1 MPIYFDNK
9 GFEFI
14 YINFILNENDI
25 INCLP
30 ESLREDE
37 VQSIAYS
44 LSNTIRNEIFNYK
57 NTVKNIN
64 TNDTRPFGT
73 DIFSLY

>member
-1 MPIYFDNK
+1 MPIHFDNK

-37 VQSIAYS
+37 IQTIVYGF
-44 LSNTIRNEIFNYK
+44 SNTIRNKFFNYK
-57 NTVKNIN
+57 NTVNNIN
-64 TNDTRPFGT
+64 TNNTRT
-73 DIFSLY
+73 

>member
-9 GFEFI
+9 GFECI

-25 INCLP
+25 INCFP

-37 VQSIAYS
+37 IQSIVYGF
-44 LSNTIRNEIFNYK
+44 SNTIRN
-57 NTVKNIN
+57 
-64 TNDTRPFGT
+64 
-73 DIFSLY
+73 